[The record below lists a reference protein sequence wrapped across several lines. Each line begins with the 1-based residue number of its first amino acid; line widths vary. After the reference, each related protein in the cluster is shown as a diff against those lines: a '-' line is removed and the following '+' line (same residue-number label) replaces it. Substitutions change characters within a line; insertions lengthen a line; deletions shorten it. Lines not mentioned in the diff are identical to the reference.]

1 MGSVLSLNPEVIRG
15 RDDMMKRPINK
26 ELIDMTSEN
35 SQDRTILSG
44 SDPEFIAEL
53 SEYLDVLASPVRLQM
68 LSFMGTKPRTVR
80 QVAHEIST
88 SYENTKK
95 HLTRLLTLGLIRK
108 EIGVSD
114 ELVNHGQPV
123 FYYSLIPGGLDQAIR
138 NLALFSSVSGT
149 GISGLS
155 DRIET
160 AKKGLRE
167 ISPGGGPAL
176 SLTNGS
182 ESGRRYDLNGELY
195 RIGRGEET
203 EEVLFTEPAIILGDE
218 YRSVSR
224 ASRPHAWLRKRVGVW
239 TLEDGNSK
247 GGTYLNG
254 KPVSHDPVPLKNE
267 DLIELS
273 PGSLGAAF
281 IFLSGNS

>member
-1 MGSVLSLNPEVIRG
+1 
-15 RDDMMKRPINK
+15 
-26 ELIDMTSEN
+26 MTSDN

-95 HLTRLLTLGLIRK
+95 HLTRLLSLGLIQK

-114 ELVNHGQPV
+114 DPVNHGQPV
-123 FYYSLIPGGLDQAIR
+123 FYYSLIPGSLDHATR
-138 NLALFSSVSGT
+138 NLALFSSVSGP
-149 GISGLS
+149 GNAALSERIEAAKSGL
-155 DRIET
+155 
-160 AKKGLRE
+160 LE
-167 ISPGGGPAL
+167 ISPTGPAL
-176 SLTNGS
+176 SLTNGPD
-182 ESGRRYDLNGELY
+182 SGHVFQLNHDTY
-195 RIGRGEET
+195 RIGRSEE
-203 EEVLFTEPAIILGDE
+203 EDILFPEPVIILGDE

-224 ASRPHAWLRKRVGVW
+224 VSRPHAWLFKKAGVW
-239 TLEDGNSK
+239 TIEDGNSK
-247 GGTYLNG
+247 GGTYVNG
-254 KPVSHDPVPLKNE
+254 KPVSHGMAVLKNE

-273 PGSLGAAF
+273 PGPLGATF
-281 IFLSGNS
+281 MFLFKNS